1 MKSIKPLVLSF
12 FIGVIAP
19 CCAHA
24 TGEPISLSAAAASID
39 GTGAHLENSGADSDI
54 GYWGNTAETISWI
67 TNVPSAGVY
76 EISVTYA
83 VPNSNAGSEVE
94 VTVGDKAISGKIA
107 GTSDNDWQ
115 TFKTI
120 DFGNIS
126 VPQAGP
132 VDVILAANQKP
143 ADYIMN
149 VRSITLTPTN
159 LLNPTTPSHP
169 ATRFKLS
176 ITPKNHGP
184 AGTLNLWYQKPA
196 NAWVEALPV
205 GNGRLGAMDFGGID
219 KEHLQ
224 LNEGTLW
231 AGSPYDQDNTNAIN
245 VIPQARKLI
254 FDGRPADAINLIN
267 AGAMSVPVK
276 QMPYQ
281 TLGDLNLTFPVT
293 DGKITDYQR
302 SLDLSTAIAT
312 TTFKMGGVT
321 YTREVFSSAPA
332 QTIVVH
338 LSADKPG
345 SISFNAKL
353 SSPQQNVVVC
363 ADGNALTVTGR
374 SGDFQGI
381 TGQVIFHSRLI
392 AKNEGGTVTATDDSL
407 KVDGADSVT
416 LLLSAATSYTS
427 WNDVTGD
434 PVARAK
440 EPLEKAASLS
450 YEDILNA
457 HIADYQKLFNRVTF
471 TLPLGPD
478 SSLPTDQRLLN
489 FDNGKDPQLA
499 ALFFQFGR
507 YLLISCSRPGGQAAT
522 LQGLWNDSLTP
533 PWESKYTININTE
546 MNYWPAEPDNL
557 SECAEPLFNLISD
570 ISQSGAR
577 TAKSM
582 YGARGW
588 VAHHNTDIWRA
599 TGPIDFAP
607 TGMWPMGGAWL
618 CTHLWEHYE
627 FTGDK
632 DFLKKAYPIMK
643 GSCEFFFD
651 TLVEHPKYHYLVTC
665 PSYSP
670 ENGTQTAGPTMD
682 NEILRDLFSETA
694 EAAKI
699 LGLDQSFQD
708 QAIATMNRLPPL
720 KVGKGGQ
727 LQEWIE
733 DLDSPDDHNRHVSH
747 LYGLYPSSQINAK
760 TPEFFK
766 AARQSL
772 LWRGD
777 AGTGWSLAWKIN
789 FWARL
794 LDGDHA
800 FLILSNQLSLPG
812 SHGQSFDTGGGTF
825 PNLFDAHPP
834 FQIDGNFGAVSGMT
848 EMLLQSHTGQIDLL
862 PALPS
867 AWPEGQITGLRARG
881 GFEISETWK
890 AGKLTLATIKSI
902 NGTHAK
908 VHYDSKTVDL
918 KLAPGESVNLDA
930 ELIVHPAHAATVAAD
945 K

>member
-1 MKSIKPLVLSF
+1 
-12 FIGVIAP
+12 
-19 CCAHA
+19 
-24 TGEPISLSAAAASID
+24 
-39 GTGAHLENSGADSDI
+39 
-54 GYWGNTAETISWI
+54 
-67 TNVPSAGVY
+67 
-76 EISVTYA
+76 
-83 VPNSNAGSEVE
+83 
-94 VTVGDKAISGKIA
+94 
-107 GTSDNDWQ
+107 
-115 TFKTI
+115 
-120 DFGNIS
+120 
-126 VPQAGP
+126 
-132 VDVILAANQKP
+132 
-143 ADYIMN
+143 
-149 VRSITLTPTN
+149 
-159 LLNPTTPSHP
+159 
-169 ATRFKLS
+169 
-176 ITPKNHGP
+176 
-184 AGTLNLWYQKPA
+184 
-196 NAWVEALPV
+196 
-205 GNGRLGAMDFGGID
+205 
-219 KEHLQ
+219 
-224 LNEGTLW
+224 
-231 AGSPYDQDNTNAIN
+231 
-245 VIPQARKLI
+245 
-254 FDGRPADAINLIN
+254 
-267 AGAMSVPVK
+267 
-276 QMPYQ
+276 
-281 TLGDLNLTFPVT
+281 
-293 DGKITDYQR
+293 
-302 SLDLSTAIAT
+302 
-312 TTFKMGGVT
+312 
-321 YTREVFSSAPA
+321 
-332 QTIVVH
+332 
-338 LSADKPG
+338 
-345 SISFNAKL
+345 
-353 SSPQQNVVVC
+353 
-363 ADGNALTVTGR
+363 
-374 SGDFQGI
+374 
-381 TGQVIFHSRLI
+381 
-392 AKNEGGTVTATDDSL
+392 
-407 KVDGADSVT
+407 
-416 LLLSAATSYTS
+416 
-427 WNDVTGD
+427 
-434 PVARAK
+434 VARAK